1 MNVTELTDALAKTAG
16 VLCEADHPNDDQELQ
31 AIVGDPLDVRTSTF
45 AQFKPNPGTMQ
56 MPNPL
61 SPIEGDEI
69 FFAYLMP
76 WATFQANDGS
86 EWNILE
92 YSSPDQ
98 IEIENRWYPRIHAY
112 VSIGDIR
119 RSIHQWIE
127 PVTQTVPPPPPG
139 VDYAA
144 LPVKIMDKDS
154 NKGDIDKLTDDNEVS
169 RGSSW

>member
-1 MNVTELTDALAKTAG
+1 
-16 VLCEADHPNDDQELQ
+16 
-31 AIVGDPLDVRTSTF
+31 
-45 AQFKPNPGTMQ
+45 
-56 MPNPL
+56 L

-92 YSSPDQ
+92 YSSPNQ

-139 VDYAA
+139 VDYSA
-144 LPVKIMDKDS
+144 LPVKIMDMDK
-154 NKGDIDKLTDDNEVS
+154 NKGDIDALGDEKPAQ
-169 RGSSW
+169 GSSW